1 MKVAFFLLPHAS
13 TLILM
18 VMAIYGCG
26 PSFDLEDNHTT
37 RSGTTDVELVEEVFG
52 MAPDGKTIGL
62 YTLSNVNEVTIQI
75 TNYGATVVSIEV
87 PDRSGRLADVALG
100 YDTLDGY
107 LRETNYLG
115 ATVGRVAGDI
125 AEGRF
130 TLDGQEYQLVMN
142 RGGNHLHGGIKGFNS
157 VVWDAEPIRETDA
170 AGVKLS
176 YLSVDG
182 EEGYPG
188 NLQTTVIYTL
198 TNSNE
203 LRIVYEATTDAATP
217 VNLTNHTYFNLL
229 GQGVHD
235 VLGHELTL
243 HGDFFTPIDEN
254 QIPTGELQ
262 NVHGTP
268 MDFTT
273 AETIGA
279 RIDLRDEQLL
289 IGNGYDHNW
298 VLNKGDRPLALAA
311 EVFEPNSGRFMEFYT
326 TEPGVQFY
334 TGNYLDGGLV
344 GTKGAVY
351 QKHAGFC
358 LEAQHFPDSPNQSNF
373 PSTILRPGGTYTQQT
388 VYKFLTK

>member
-1 MKVAFFLLPHAS
+1 MKVAFFLLPHVS

-18 VMAIYGCG
+18 AMAIYGCG
-26 PSFDLEDNHTT
+26 PSFDLEDNQAT
-37 RSGTTDVELVEEVFG
+37 RPGATDVELVEEVFG
-52 MAPDGKTIGL
+52 LGPDGKTIDL
-62 YTLSNVNEVTIQI
+62 YTLSNGNEVTIQI

-87 PDRSGRLADVALG
+87 PDRNGRLADVALG

-107 LRETNYLG
+107 LRATNYLG

-157 VVWDAEPIRETDA
+157 VVWDAEPIRETDV

-235 VLGHELTL
+235 VLGHELR
-243 HGDFFTPIDEN
+243 
-254 QIPTGELQ
+254 
-262 NVHGTP
+262 
-268 MDFTT
+268 T
-273 AETIGA
+273 ARHEEQHLAGWF
-279 RIDLRDEQLL
+279 DL
-289 IGNGYDHNW
+289 
-298 VLNKGDRPLALAA
+298 
-311 EVFEPNSGRFMEFYT
+311 M
-326 TEPGVQFY
+326 
-334 TGNYLDGGLV
+334 
-344 GTKGAVY
+344 
-351 QKHAGFC
+351 
-358 LEAQHFPDSPNQSNF
+358 
-373 PSTILRPGGTYTQQT
+373 LRPDAE
-388 VYKFLTK
+388 